1 MLDPKLIKEKPEM
14 IRNMLKSRAV
24 EFDLDEL
31 IKTDEKRR
39 EFIIKTDELR
49 KKKNQVG
56 IRISEKK
63 KAKEDASSILA
74 EMKNISSELT
84 KLESEQEEIENKY
97 LKLAST
103 IPNLV
108 HESVPI
114 GIDDSAN
121 IEIKKWGNI
130 PKFDFKV
137 KDHIDISENLN
148 LVDLE
153 RAAKVAGARF
163 YYLKNDL
170 VRLNQALINFGL
182 DFLAEKGY
190 SLIQPPYMIN
200 RESMEGAV
208 IAEDFE
214 EVIYKI
220 QDEDLYMIGT
230 SEHAM
235 AAMHSKEIIEGK
247 NIPMKYAGI
256 SPCFRK
262 EAGAHGRDQKGIFRV
277 HQFDKIEQFVFS
289 KPEDS
294 WKEHEKLLAVAEE
307 FYQKLEIPYRVML
320 LSTGDI
326 GKISAKTYDIEA
338 WMAGQNAYREIVSCS
353 NCLEYQARRLKI
365 RFRDKTNEDT
375 QYIHTL
381 NSTLIATTRVLVS
394 IMENFQTKEGH
405 IRIPQGFTAIY
416 GKSERDILTYPY
428 ILDLKFVKNWHAE
441 KVE

>member
-1 MLDPKLIKEKPEM
+1 MLDPKLIKEKPEI

-24 EFDLDEL
+24 EFDLDAL
-31 IKTDEKRR
+31 IESDQKRR

-49 KKKNQVG
+49 KKKNQIAV
-56 IRISEKK
+56 IISEKK
-63 KAKEDASSILA
+63 KGGEDISSILA
-74 EMKNISSELT
+74 EMKNISNELT
-84 KLESEQEEIENKY
+84 KIESEQENVENKY

-121 IEIKKWGNI
+121 KEIKKWGDI
-130 PKFDFKV
+130 PKFDFKI
-137 KDHIDISENLN
+137 KDHIDISEDLN

-170 VRLNQALINFGL
+170 VRLNQALIHFGL

-190 SLIQPPYMIN
+190 SLVQPPYMIN

-247 NIPMKYAGI
+247 DIPIKYAGI

-277 HQFDKIEQFVFS
+277 HQFDKIEQFVFA

-294 WKEHEKLLAVAEE
+294 WKEHEKMLAVAEE

-375 QYIHTL
+375 QYVHTL
-381 NSTLIATTRVLVS
+381 NSTLIATTRVLVA
-394 IMENFQTKEGH
+394 IMENFQTKDGH
-405 IRIPQGFTAIY
+405 IRIPRVLQSYMGNQTEI
-416 GKSERDILTYPY
+416 
-428 ILDLKFVKNWHAE
+428 
-441 KVE
+441 

>member
-1 MLDPKLIKEKPEM
+1 MLDPKLIKEKPQI
-14 IRNMLKSRAV
+14 IRDMLKDRAV
-24 EFDLDEL
+24 DFDLETL
-31 IKTDEKRR
+31 IESDQKRR
-39 EFIIKTDELR
+39 ELIIKTDELR
-49 KKKNQVG
+49 KKKNQVALE
-56 IRISEKK
+56 ISQKK
-63 KAKEDASSILA
+63 KAGEDASDILSQ
-74 EMKNISSELT
+74 MKDVSAQLT
-84 KLESEQEEIENKY
+84 KLESEQETVENAY
-97 LKLAST
+97 SKLAFT

-108 HESVPI
+108 HESVPV
-114 GIDDSAN
+114 GADESAN
-121 IEIKKWGNI
+121 KEIKKWGEI
-130 PKFDFKV
+130 PNFDFKIN
-137 KDHIDISENLN
+137 DHIDISENLD

-170 VRLNQALINFGL
+170 VRLNQSLIHYGL
-182 DFLAEKGY
+182 DFLAKKEY

-208 IAEDFE
+208 IADDFE

-220 QDEDLYMIGT
+220 EDEDLYMIGT

-235 AAMHSKEIIEGK
+235 AAMRAKEILEGK
-247 NIPMKYAGI
+247 DLPLRYAGV

-289 KPEDS
+289 RPEDS
-294 WKEHEKLLAVAEE
+294 WKEHEKMLAVAEE
-307 FYQKLEIPYRVML
+307 FYQNLEIPYKVML
-320 LSTGDI
+320 LSSGDM

-375 QYIHTL
+375 QYVHTL
-381 NSTLIATTRVLVS
+381 NSTLVATTRVLVS
-394 IMENFQTKEGH
+394 IMENFQTKDGH
-405 IRIPQGFTAIY
+405 IRIPSVLQSYMGNQKEI
-416 GKSERDILTYPY
+416 
-428 ILDLKFVKNWHAE
+428 
-441 KVE
+441 

>member
-1 MLDPKLIKEKPEM
+1 MLDPKLIKENPEI
-14 IRNMLKSRAV
+14 IRSMLKSRAV
-24 EFDLDEL
+24 EFDLDGLIEL
-31 IKTDEKRR
+31 DKKRR

-49 KKKNQVG
+49 KKKNQVA
-56 IRISEKK
+56 IIISEKK
-63 KAKEDASSILA
+63 KGGDDISSILA
-74 EMKNISSELT
+74 EMKNISNEIT
-84 KLESEQEEIENKY
+84 ELESEQENIESKY

-114 GIDDSAN
+114 GVDDSAN
-121 IEIKKWGNI
+121 KEIKKWGNI
-130 PKFDFKV
+130 PEFDFKI
-137 KDHIDISENLN
+137 KDHIDISEDLN

-170 VRLNQALINFGL
+170 VRLNQALIHFGL

-190 SLIQPPYMIN
+190 SLVQPPYMIN

-220 QDEDLYMIGT
+220 QEEDLYMIGT

-247 NIPMKYAGI
+247 EIPMKYAGI

-294 WKEHEKLLAVAEE
+294 WKEHEKMLAVAEE

-381 NSTLIATTRVLVS
+381 NSTLIATTRVLVA
-394 IMENFQTKEGH
+394 IMENFQTKDGH
-405 IRIPQGFTAIY
+405 IRIPQVLQEYMGNQKEI
-416 GKSERDILTYPY
+416 
-428 ILDLKFVKNWHAE
+428 
-441 KVE
+441 